1 MRRLALLAVFFAASL
16 SRHALAQTV
25 GTAPETPSNPADG
38 SPPPPSNATR
48 EAAAQALFDEGVKL
62 MEDKRYPEACQRFSA
77 SQKLDPGAGT
87 LLNLGTCY
95 EKNGQ
100 TASAWATFKEAM
112 SAAQVKGRSDWADM
126 ARQRAAA
133 LVEAASVAEKGGHP
147 DWAARARERA
157 AALEPRLARV
167 TVAVPPEAAA
177 EGLVV
182 ERDSLRVDAG
192 SFGAAIPVDPGQ
204 YTFSASA
211 PGKKKGW
218 STTVKVEAGGHAT
231 VTIPELENEPPPP
244 PTRVAAPVSASFWS
258 GTRVSGVAVGGA
270 GVVALVVG
278 TVLGLRAK
286 SDYDDARTSDCPN
299 GGTRCTPAGIS
310 LGQDATSLAT
320 ASTVTFVVGGLALA
334 TGVTLFIVGRPHSRE
349 ETTAFPLRVTPRIGR
364 QGGGVGLEGAW

>member
-100 TASAWATFKEAM
+100 TASAWATF
-112 SAAQVKGRSDWADM
+112 
-126 ARQRAAA
+126 
-133 LVEAASVAEKGGHP
+133 VEAASVAEKGGHP